1 MTLLTLYDNA
11 MLRGPRSVPVVG
23 RLGGGVLA
31 TVSEGQPFRAVGAQA
46 VAYQLRQPS
55 GKVVALRC
63 WLDDQIP
70 EGAAERYRALGVP
83 ETLKRL
89 HEVARSPVVRSI
101 SFHADGVSIESEN
114 LRSESRPVVALDWV
128 MGPTLLAAVDRACRA
143 RDKTYLVALS
153 NAWRTAVEAAE
164 TVGFV
169 HGDLAPDNAIVRPQ
183 EGIAFIDYD
192 TAYWPEAPSIPEL
205 DPTPA
210 YRHPRG
216 ISSDPERADDF
227 AALVIFASLR
237 ILAVWPELREEN
249 GQPATVK
256 GAGLLFQPRDLSNP
270 DGSLLFGK
278 LRVLDEPF
286 IQGLV
291 AIVREACLADPDE
304 APSFGKALELA
315 GKIRRGHD
323 PIMPAAPDLPPAHH
337 PTWPHDRPESH
348 PLHRRPRPTDLAL
361 DAGVP
366 APVQESWPK
375 RQPTWRPERVAA
387 LADAIGEGDLALAE
401 EQWSLC
407 KAEAGAGALLP
418 ALELLRTQTART
430 NARTSE
436 TGELKS
442 MRADARRNEIR
453 HRLVA
458 ALDQDDHEEL
468 ADLALSGDLDE
479 VEDLGEAST
488 RRIVAALAM
497 SHLDRAIASDDDLLI
512 VEAFDEGVLGGAG
525 HLTAEQRNRVDLAF
539 ERRGWLDDMRKA
551 IRRRKLD
558 RIETL
563 LAEMPTAASDR
574 LTEREIFRID
584 RLRAQFDALE
594 TLRRAIAQGSDA
606 DIVHALH
613 AVEQIGAPIPPDL
626 AWSEIANVIDR
637 YSLIMSIRRAAESQ
651 PRDVHRLSRLLPQLR
666 EMCGGDFPRYAVE
679 LDLNALD
686 HEVKQ
691 MAQVARVRQALSTN
705 DDRAIV
711 ASALPDVY
719 GAIPLLSRSEQAR
732 IERAVAAVNRAL
744 RRSGQRSNKDDSSET
759 EATITSGS
767 EASSSS

>member
-1 MTLLTLYDNA
+1 
-11 MLRGPRSVPVVG
+11 
-23 RLGGGVLA
+23 
-31 TVSEGQPFRAVGAQA
+31 
-46 VAYQLRQPS
+46 
-55 GKVVALRC
+55 
-63 WLDDQIP
+63 
-70 EGAAERYRALGVP
+70 
-83 ETLKRL
+83 
-89 HEVARSPVVRSI
+89 
-101 SFHADGVSIESEN
+101 
-114 LRSESRPVVALDWV
+114 
-128 MGPTLLAAVDRACRA
+128 
-143 RDKTYLVALS
+143 
-153 NAWRTAVEAAE
+153 
-164 TVGFV
+164 
-169 HGDLAPDNAIVRPQ
+169 
-183 EGIAFIDYD
+183 
-192 TAYWPEAPSIPEL
+192 
-205 DPTPA
+205 
-210 YRHPRG
+210 
-216 ISSDPERADDF
+216 
-227 AALVIFASLR
+227 
-237 ILAVWPELREEN
+237 
-249 GQPATVK
+249 
-256 GAGLLFQPRDLSNP
+256 
-270 DGSLLFGK
+270 
-278 LRVLDEPF
+278 
-286 IQGLV
+286 
-291 AIVREACLADPDE
+291 
-304 APSFGKALELA
+304 
-315 GKIRRGHD
+315 
-323 PIMPAAPDLPPAHH
+323 
-337 PTWPHDRPESH
+337 
-348 PLHRRPRPTDLAL
+348 
-361 DAGVP
+361 
-366 APVQESWPK
+366 
-375 RQPTWRPERVAA
+375 
-387 LADAIGEGDLALAE
+387 LADAIGKGDLPLAE
-401 EQWSLC
+401 EQWSLT

-418 ALELLRTQTART
+418 ALELLRAQTARAST
-430 NARTSE
+430 RTSR
-436 TGELKS
+436 TAELIS
-442 MRADARRNEIR
+442 ARADARRNEIR

-458 ALDQDDHEEL
+458 ALDQDDHDEL

-525 HLTAEQRNRVDLAF
+525 QLTVEQRNRVDLAF
-539 ERRGWLDDMRKA
+539 ERRGWLDEIRTA

-574 LTEREIFRID
+574 LTEREIARID

-613 AVEQIGAPIPPDL
+613 AVEQIGAPIPQDL

-666 EMCGGDFPRYAVE
+666 EMCGGDFPSYAVE

-719 GAIPLLSRSEQAR
+719 GAIPLLSRSDQAR

-744 RRSGQRSNKDDSSET
+744 RRSGQRSNKDESSET